1 MSILV
6 STKYNKLGSINEL
19 ASELAKIVDENTIF
33 VCVGTDRIIGD
44 SLGPIVG
51 SLLQDRIPNKVYGT
65 VEYPVHAL
73 NVNEIGKTI
82 KEEHE
87 GTTVVAIDACIGIT
101 IPKGNIKLRNAPVKP
116 GKGAAKELDAIGDY
130 SITGVVYE
138 KLPGDTVKI
147 VNDQL
152 GYVRLDFISKMA
164 KMIVESIVLAMNMQ
178 KELRGELYEVKE

>member
-1 MSILV
+1 MSVLV
-6 STKYNKLGSINEL
+6 NTKYNKLGSINEL
-19 ASELAKIVDENTIF
+19 ASELAKIVDENTVF

-87 GTTVVAIDACIGIT
+87 GTTIVAIDACIGVT
-101 IPKGNIKLRNAPVKP
+101 IPKGNIRL
-116 GKGAAKELDAIGDY
+116 LQ
-130 SITGVVYE
+130 ITEKQYE
-138 KLPGDTVKI
+138 QML
-147 VNDQL
+147 
-152 GYVRLDFISKMA
+152 M
-164 KMIVESIVLAMNMQ
+164 
-178 KELRGELYEVKE
+178 LRGIKKDDEKESNNSMIIID

>member
-1 MSILV
+1 MSVLV

-65 VEYPVHAL
+65 VENPVHAL
-73 NVNEIGKTI
+73 NVNKIGKTI
-82 KEEHE
+82 KEEYK
-87 GTTVVAIDACIGIT
+87 GNTIIAIDACVGIT
-101 IPKGNIKLRNAPVKP
+101 IPKGDIRLRNTPVKP
-116 GKGAAKELDAIGDY
+116 GKGACKELDEIGDY
-130 SITGVVYE
+130 SIAGIVYE
-138 KLPGDTVKI
+138 KLPGDTARI
-147 VNDQL
+147 INDQL

-164 KMIVESIVLAMNMQ
+164 KMIVESIVLALNMQ
-178 KELRGELYEVKE
+178 KELIGDLYEVEE